1 MVPLLVSNGKM
12 LLPAAEGKR
21 AGVSLAG
28 GGRERTG
35 AVTEKF
41 DVSIRYPLV
50 GAHVSIAGGVWK
62 ALGRGSEAGCSTIQ
76 IFTKNASRWQAP
88 PLAKSDLVRFRE
100 AVKLAGIK
108 PLVGHDSYL
117 INLASPSAELRER
130 SRQAFLDEME
140 RAEGLG
146 LDSFVAHP
154 GAHTGSGAAAGLKRV
169 AESLDWVHERTAG
182 FRLKVCLEN
191 TAGQGS
197 VLAGDFGHLGEIF
210 SRVREPGRLG
220 VCFDTCHA
228 FAAGYDL
235 RRRKGYEESLASLER
250 AVGKGRV
257 LVVHTNDA
265 KGELGGRLDRHEH
278 LGRGRIGL
286 ECFRLVMN
294 DPRFREVPKIL
305 ETPKEEDG
313 LPMDRVNL
321 ALLRALE
328 GAKRLPPR
336 LLERRRQG

>member
-1 MVPLLVSNGKM
+1 
-12 LLPAAEGKR
+12 
-21 AGVSLAG
+21 
-28 GGRERTG
+28 
-35 AVTEKF
+35 
-41 DVSIRYPLV
+41 
-50 GAHVSIAGGVWK
+50 VSIAGGAWK
-62 ALGRGSEAGCSTIQ
+62 ALARGSEAGCSTIQ

-88 PLAKSDLVRFRE
+88 PLTEKDVLRFRE
-100 AVKLAGIK
+100 AGRESGIR
-108 PLVGHDSYL
+108 PLVAHDSYL
-117 INLASPSAELRER
+117 INLASPSADLRAR
-130 SRQAFLDEME
+130 SRQAFLEELE
-140 RAEGLG
+140 RAERLG

-154 GAHTGSGAAAGLKRV
+154 GAHTGSGTATAIRRV
-169 AESLDWVHERTAG
+169 AESLDWAHDRTAG
-182 FRLKVCLEN
+182 FRVKICLEN

-210 SRVREPGRLG
+210 SRVREPERLG

-235 RRRKGYEESLASLER
+235 RRRKGYEESLESLEG
-250 AVGKGRV
+250 AVGKGKV

-313 LPMDRVNL
+313 LPMDPVNL

-336 LLERRRQG
+336 LLERTKRRIGKDRAVAPP

>member
-1 MVPLLVSNGKM
+1 
-12 LLPAAEGKR
+12 
-21 AGVSLAG
+21 
-28 GGRERTG
+28 
-35 AVTEKF
+35 
-41 DVSIRYPLV
+41 
-50 GAHVSIAGGVWK
+50 
-62 ALGRGSEAGCSTIQ
+62 
-76 IFTKNASRWQAP
+76 
-88 PLAKSDLVRFRE
+88 
-100 AVKLAGIK
+100 
-108 PLVGHDSYL
+108 
-117 INLASPSAELRER
+117 
-130 SRQAFLDEME
+130 
-140 RAEGLG
+140 
-146 LDSFVAHP
+146 
-154 GAHTGSGAAAGLKRV
+154 
-169 AESLDWVHERTAG
+169 
-182 FRLKVCLEN
+182 
-191 TAGQGS
+191 

-235 RRRKGYEESLASLER
+235 RRREGYEEALASLER
-250 AVGKGRV
+250 AVGKGKV

-265 KGELGGRLDRHEH
+265 KGELGGRLDRHEQ